1 MKKLYLKTDNIY
13 ALDCEDANVTD
24 NKLQLSFVGED
35 GIVLKDNNSNDII
48 LSSIGTSPKITF
60 DGDLKKWKATI
71 HFADTTVK
79 QYARA
84 FWVVTDSNDN
94 PISVPGYYPEELS
107 IENSPSDV
115 TQAYTQMAVPASYF
129 IDTFLADYPSIS
141 EDLIQTLKEINERNP
156 DIIRNE
162 LLASQDIL
170 EEDIRTR
177 FFKEQFDLDRDMYD
191 DDFRQSHW
199 INRPDYY
206 PIISCDS
213 FYLVYG
219 NNQIALSND
228 IAESIKVDKNL
239 GFFEWMPL
247 VTSTTLFTMIISTL
261 SGLAISSYASD
272 YASRIPGLF
281 RIKYT
286 AGMDFPNLKPQKKER
301 IRRLISR
308 NCFCQMMPRIDSL
321 MREANIS
328 QSLDGASLSTSS
340 GIPKIIEQFLKDE
353 ARDIAMFEK
362 ELGTSISIAVS

>member
-13 ALDCEDANVTD
+13 ILDSSIASIADY
-24 NKLQLSFVGED
+24 KLQLSLVGED
-35 GIVLKDNNSNDII
+35 GTVLKDNAGKDLV
-48 LSSIGTSPKITF
+48 LSSF
-60 DGDLKKWKATI
+60 DDAQAIEFDTDLKKWKVTI
-71 HFADTTVK
+71 RFADTTVK

-84 FWVVTDSNDN
+84 YWVVTDSSDN
-94 PISVPGYYPEELS
+94 PISIPSYYPEELS
-107 IENSPSDV
+107 VELSPSDITTTYSPMV
-115 TQAYTQMAVPASYF
+115 VPASYF

-141 EDLIQTLKEINERNP
+141 EDLIETIKEINERNP
-156 DIIRNE
+156 DIFRNE

-170 EEDIRTR
+170 EEEIRTK
-177 FFKEQFDLDRDMYD
+177 FFKTQFELDRDMYD
-191 DDFRQSHW
+191 EDFRQSHW
-199 INRPDYY
+199 IQQPDYK
-206 PIISCDS
+206 PIVSCDS

-219 NNQIALSND
+219 NNAILLSND

-286 AGMDFPNLKPQKKER
+286 AGMDFPNLPPQKKER
-301 IRRLISR
+301 IRRLVSR
-308 NCFCQMMPRIDSL
+308 NCFCQIMPRFDSL

-328 QSLDGASLSTSS
+328 QSIDGASLSTTS
-340 GIPKIIEQFLKDE
+340 GIPKIIEQFQKDE
-353 ARDIAMFEK
+353 ARDINMFMK
-362 ELGTSISIAVS
+362 EIGTNISFAIS